1 MYKSDFM
8 RILEERGFLYQ
19 MTDAQNLD
27 EKCASESIV
36 GYWGCDATAPS
47 LHVGNLM
54 GLMVMKWF
62 RETGHQ
68 PILLVGGG
76 TTKIGDPSGRD
87 ITRQLLDQAAIDKNI
102 QGIQHCFNKVIPV
115 GKAEATRLVDNSQWL
130 DQLQL
135 IPFLRDIG
143 VHFSVNRMLTFE
155 SVKSRLD
162 RQQPLSYIE
171 FNYLLFQA
179 YDFLQLYQEGGC
191 ILQVGGSDQWGNIV
205 SGVDL
210 VRRVTGET
218 VFGLTWPLLETAS
231 GAKMGKTAQGAIWL
245 HEEMCSPYEYWQFWR
260 NTEDADVTKFMKL
273 YTMMPLSEIHS
284 FANLQGKE
292 LDAAKVV
299 LADQATAL
307 MHGAHTLDQIHAT
320 AKQAFSSQDVD
331 WRNTQL
337 PCFDLD
343 ESLGDGVACID
354 VLQELGFISSR
365 REARQKIR
373 EGAVI
378 LDGAKVVDELYKIY
392 PKDLRE
398 RGGVKISLGDKRHGV
413 IRIKEKS

>member
-1 MYKSDFM
+1 
-8 RILEERGFLYQ
+8 
-19 MTDAQNLD
+19 MTDAQQLD
-27 EKCASESIV
+27 EACAAGPIA

-62 RETGHQ
+62 QETGHH

-87 ITRQLLDQAAIDKNI
+87 TTRQLLNQEAIDGNI
-102 QGIQHCFNKVIPV
+102 RGIHHCFSKIISLEDSS
-115 GKAEATRLVDNSQWL
+115 KASFVDNNQWL
-130 DQLQL
+130 EKLQL

-143 VHFSVNRMLTFE
+143 VHFSVNRMLGFD

-179 YDFLQLYQEGGC
+179 YDFLHLYQDRKC
-191 ILQVGGSDQWGNIV
+191 MLQVGGSDQWGNIV

-210 VRRVTGET
+210 VRRVTGDT

-245 HEEMCSPYEYWQFWR
+245 HEDMCTPYDYWQFWR
-260 NTEDADVTKFMKL
+260 NTEDADVIKFMKL
-273 YTMMPLSEIHS
+273 YTTMPLKEIHT
-284 FANLQGKE
+284 FAALQGKE
-292 LDAAKVV
+292 LDAAKIV

-307 MHGAHTLDQIHAT
+307 MHGAHSLQQIQAT
-320 AKQAFSSQDVD
+320 VQHAFSGEEVD
-331 WRNTQL
+331 WETTQL
-337 PCFDLD
+337 PCFDLASD
-343 ESLGDGVACID
+343 DSEGVSCVEI
-354 VLQELGFISSR
+354 LETLGFVSSR

-373 EGAVI
+373 EGAITMDGHKI
-378 LDGAKVVDELYKIY
+378 LDELYKIF
-392 PKDLRE
+392 PKDLSDK
-398 RGGVKISLGDKRHGV
+398 RGIKISLGAKRHGV
-413 IRIKEKS
+413 IRYVEKK